1 MAIIFLL
8 VVRYVANDRLLAPDL
23 FRWMALYPVYNSQ
36 Q

>member
-8 VVRYVANDRLLAPDL
+8 VVRYVADDRPGHRI